1 MTRVELLFQRLVV
14 AARSLSR
21 RGPAGDLDRFLGG
34 VLWLLHTGAPW
45 RDLPQRF
52 GSWNAVFRRFLR
64 WALSGRWERV
74 LSQVRR
80 EVDGADVLMLD
91 STVVHAHPDAAGAH
105 RGEADSEA
113 LGRSRGG
120 FTTKVHAVV
129 SASGRGLTF
138 ALTPGQHGDVTQAI
152 PLLGSVPTPL
162 AVLGDRADDADALLA
177 WWSVHDVAAVI
188 PARRNRRVP
197 RPLDRSM
204 YAMRNVIERFFGRW
218 KRWRRV
224 GTRSDKTAAS

>member
-1 MTRVELLFQRLVV
+1 MTRVELLIHRLVV

-21 RGPAGDLDRFLGG
+21 RGPAGDLGRFLGG
-34 VLWLLHTGAPW
+34 VLWILHT
-45 RDLPQRF
+45 
-52 GSWNAVFRRFLR
+52 
-64 WALSGRWERV
+64 
-74 LSQVRR
+74 
-80 EVDGADVLMLD
+80 
-91 STVVHAHPDAAGAH
+91 
-105 RGEADSEA
+105 
-113 LGRSRGG
+113 GRSRGG
-120 FTTKVHAVV
+120 FTTKAHAVV

-138 ALTPGQHGDVTQAI
+138 ALTPGQRGDVTQAI

-197 RPLDRSM
+197 CPLDRSM

-224 GTRSDKTAAS
+224 GTRSDKTAASY